1 MSKILKM
8 NEALIRQI
16 DIAKIKNHDL
26 ISKGTG
32 IDKSTVSLH
41 LSSKRRINIE
51 QAYKYAEFLKV
62 PVIKVID
69 ENVVKYRVVRYVSIS
84 GEVNPPTEDDFEIIV
99 CPNQIEKKEEKI
111 IYDKKKNTAYWYSP
125 NFDYNNS
132 NIENEY
138 CYIKNKFKSYLG
150 TITKHNKKTNM
161 ITFFN
166 FHTQKEMKVKSEI
179 GHPITSITFCNF
191 TTDKKINNSL

>member
-51 QAYKYAEFLKV
+51 QAYKYAEF
-62 PVIKVID
+62 IKVHVIPA
-69 ENVVKYRVVRYVSIS
+69 NVFLLFPIAIS
-84 GEVNPPTEDDFEIIV
+84 NALSCAISKSGVWNVT
-99 CPNQIEKKEEKI
+99 
-111 IYDKKKNTAYWYSP
+111 S
-125 NFDYNNS
+125 
-132 NIENEY
+132 
-138 CYIKNKFKSYLG
+138 FK
-150 TITKHNKKTNM
+150 
-161 ITFFN
+161 
-166 FHTQKEMKVKSEI
+166 
-179 GHPITSITFCNF
+179 
-191 TTDKKINNSL
+191 

>member
-51 QAYKYAEFLKV
+51 QAYKYADFLKV

-69 ENVVKYRVVRYVSIS
+69 ENVVKYRVVRYVNDF
-84 GEVNPPTEDDFEIIV
+84 GEVNPPTEDDFEMDAYD
-99 CPNQIEKKEEKI
+99 EETLA
-111 IYDKKKNTAYWYSP
+111 NT
-125 NFDYNNS
+125 
-132 NIENEY
+132 
-138 CYIKNKFKSYLG
+138 L
-150 TITKHNKKTNM
+150 
-161 ITFFN
+161 
-166 FHTQKEMKVKSEI
+166 
-179 GHPITSITFCNF
+179 
-191 TTDKKINNSL
+191 KINLNHI